1 MILQICLIVVIICL
15 VIYYMLDRYIKI
27 LNITIMVT
35 SDFYSRMDF
44 EFTKRKMLA
53 QRFVEDARELLD
65 DKGDLFDKKDEELFE
80 SIIIEAN
87 KILDDDLI
95 LFSKEFNEHM
105 DKVKS
110 ELLWDWWHINKF
122 DVFKYLDKK
131 YVDFIVG
138 K

>member
-1 MILQICLIVVIICL
+1 MLQICLAVLIICL
-15 VIYYMLDRYIKI
+15 VCYYMLDRYMKI
-27 LNITIMVT
+27 LDLTLMIMN
-35 SDFYSRMDF
+35 DFYKRIDY
-44 EFTKRKMLA
+44 EFQKRKMLA

-131 YVDFIVG
+131 FVNFITG